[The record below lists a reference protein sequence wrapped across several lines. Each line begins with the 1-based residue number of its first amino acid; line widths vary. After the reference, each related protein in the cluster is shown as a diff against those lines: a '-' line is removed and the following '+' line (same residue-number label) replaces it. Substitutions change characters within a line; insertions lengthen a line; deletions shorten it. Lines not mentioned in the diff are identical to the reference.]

1 MYCETFGLKTLPFN
15 NTPDPRF
22 FFNTPDHEEALASL
36 IYAAQERKGFVL
48 VTGEVGSG
56 KTLLSRMLLS
66 RLPAGAKTAVV
77 TNTRLDGR
85 ELLTAICREFEIEIA
100 DNATHAQLARA
111 IEEFLLEQYAKDR
124 LSVVVL
130 DEAQNLPAEA
140 FEELRML
147 GNLEADD
154 AKLLQVLILGQP
166 ELQQVF
172 RRPDMRQLY
181 QRVFRTFHLKALTP
195 ELTAAYIAHRLAIAG
210 ESDPSRI
217 FEPAAIETIY
227 QHSQGVPRLINQ
239 ICDNTLLAAYGE
251 SITTITVKMVNET
264 VDQMLSLK
272 ADLGAG
278 QSPAVRSLLGVAGAG
293 NGVSG
298 YREVPPRSAEPDRS
312 YLELSSRLD
321 MALQSIATL
330 KSELRGIEE
339 EGASARRT
347 AKEVNQIR
355 AEATTVLD
363 DLRADRDLSR
373 QQIQELLTQLRTQ
386 SSRVDER
393 ANRSVN
399 ETQTSLAAMRDEAS
413 RLMSEVRDYIERKE
427 SRIAELAADEQAGL
441 QTARQVRAQSA
452 DMLKQAEATSRETR
466 DMVEQIRKHTDADR
480 EAFQREKSSLLEQF
494 GELFD
499 QVRSQSEAYAARN
512 ADLVERQRA
521 EFEQSRLQVQGL
533 GEQLRQ
539 RIIALDKRL
548 TTVDE
553 FITQQATPLTEQRRQ
568 WKEEVST
575 ALEQMQLARS
585 AVELEAREYR
595 AARAGFSEEAETILA
610 ALQGKATREMGEL
623 SAAWKKATTE
633 GETAIGGVRT
643 RVEEL
648 RKNIETTIA
657 DLTPAIDSLQ
667 GKMAAVTGDAGK
679 LQDDVEKRIIKA
691 RAEFDELARRSRDT
705 LDQRAKEIEVA
716 QRRKLDVFKT
726 EADTFAQRLVEAS
739 NNAAARAETLS
750 RKLEDRLGVWQQQFI
765 ECHTQYEKETTRL
778 RADVD
783 AITRHVSTV
792 LGDAKT
798 QLATVSTDAA
808 NTSKTIRTELGDA
821 LAAADAQARN
831 TRDAAEAFTVSMIDR
846 LGTVAREARKVLTQA
861 DASIRS
867 FREERDSAVRQLGDI
882 FTQMTTRAGDA
893 RVDLANLAEEVHRST
908 ATNITKIRDAGEK
921 TRTDVLGILE
931 QSRNEAVDAHQRLV
945 VITVQAEKS
954 AATTQATAERLLAQV
969 QAGATALLEHANSI
983 LSQAT
988 EAAER
993 VETNARTGLADARTI
1008 LSEVSAQRV
1017 EIESHSAQSLAAL
1030 NSATDANARAEDRA
1044 EKILAVAEAARE
1056 KAEAALNL
1064 PTSIIERASKNAA
1077 SLADLC
1083 QKTSRIVKHLTAAE
1097 ARAVRETRTIE
1108 AANATATQTSEL
1120 LRQHTQRVAQ
1130 LVTVIRQLY
1139 AAIDTKVDRIRQRL
1153 SSADELCRVVPKEI
1167 DALRDALAAPRLA
1180 ATGTDGAVPKPA
1192 AKRGSTTP
1200 VQKVIPR
1207 KPEVEPIPFAKGSLG
1222 EIVQRNQKLNAWLK
1236 DVLNETETLPPA
1248 PVRPDV
1254 PASDRTESPTVAP
1267 SNVNPK

>member
-56 KTLLSRMLLS
+56 KTLLSRILLS

-85 ELLTAICREFEIEIA
+85 ELLIAICREFEIEIA

-111 IEEFLLEQYAKDR
+111 VEEFLLEQYAKDR

-195 ELTAAYIAHRLAIAG
+195 ELTAAYIAHRLAVG
-210 ESDPSRI
+210 GVTDPSRI
-217 FEPAAIETIY
+217 FEPAAIDAVY

-251 SITTITVKMVNET
+251 SITSITATMVNET

-272 ADLGAG
+272 AASAAE
-278 QSPAVRSLLGVAGAG
+278 QSPNVRTLLGIGATTDVG
-293 NGVSG
+293 GHHDVS
-298 YREVPPRSAEPDRS
+298 PRGAEPDRP
-312 YLELSSRLD
+312 YAELSARLD
-321 MALQSIATL
+321 LALQSIAML
-330 KSELRGIEE
+330 KAELREKTD
-339 EGASARRT
+339 EGTGARRSSR
-347 AKEVNQIR
+347 EVNQFR
-355 AEATTVLD
+355 AEAASVLD
-363 DLRADRDLSR
+363 DLRADRELSR
-373 QQIQELLTQLRTQ
+373 RQIQEHLEQLRSQT
-386 SSRVDER
+386 SRVDER
-393 ANRSVN
+393 TNRSVN
-399 ETQTSLAAMRDEAS
+399 ETQAALAAMRDEAA
-413 RLMSEVRDYIERKE
+413 RLMTEVRDYIERKE
-427 SRIAELAADEQAGL
+427 ARIAELAADEQAGL

-452 DMLKQAEATSRETR
+452 EMLKQAEATSRETR
-466 DMVEQIRKHTDADR
+466 DMVEQIRSHTDAGR
-480 EAFQREKSSLLEQF
+480 AEFQREKSSLLEQF
-494 GELFD
+494 GELFE
-499 QVRSQSEAYAARN
+499 QVRTQSEAYAARN

-553 FITQQATPLTEQRRQ
+553 FIMQQATPLTEQRRQ
-568 WKEEVST
+568 WKEEVTT

-585 AVELEAREYR
+585 AVELEVREYR
-595 AARAGFSEEAETILA
+595 AARAGFSEEAESILA
-610 ALQGKATREMGEL
+610 AVKGKAARGMDEL
-623 SAAWKKATTE
+623 SAAWKKATAD
-633 GETAIGGVRT
+633 GESAIGAVRA
-643 RVEEL
+643 RVEEM
-648 RKNIETTIA
+648 KANIEATIA
-657 DLTPAIDSLQ
+657 SLTPAIDSLQ
-667 GKMAAVTGDAGK
+667 SKMSAVTGDAGK
-679 LQDDVEKRIIKA
+679 LQDDVEKRITKA
-691 RAEFDELARRSRDT
+691 RAEFDELARRSRET
-705 LDQRAKEIEVA
+705 LDQKANEVEVA

-783 AITRHVSTV
+783 AITRQVTTV
-792 LGDAKT
+792 LGDAT
-798 QLATVSTDAA
+798 SQLATVSTDAA

-831 TRDAAEAFTVSMIDR
+831 TRDAAEAFTVGMIDR
-846 LGTVAREARKVLTQA
+846 LGTIAREARNVLAQT
-861 DASIRS
+861 DASIQS
-867 FREERDSAVRQLGDI
+867 IREERDGAVRQLGDI
-882 FTQMTTRAGDA
+882 FAQMTTRAGDA
-893 RVDLANLAEEVHRST
+893 RVDLANLAEEVHR
-908 ATNITKIRDAGEK
+908 ATEANIAKIRVTGDE

-931 QSRNEAVDAHQRLV
+931 QSRKEAVEAHQRLAIV
-945 VITVQAEKS
+945 AAQAEKS
-954 AATTQATAERLLAQV
+954 AAMTQATAERLLAQV

-983 LSQAT
+983 LAQAP
-988 EAAER
+988 EAAGR
-993 VETNARTGLADARTI
+993 VEAQARTVLADARTI
-1008 LSEVSAQRV
+1008 LSEVSAHRL
-1017 EIESHSAQSLAAL
+1017 EIEAHSAKALAAL
-1030 NSATDANARAEDRA
+1030 NAATDANGRAEDRA
-1044 EKILAVAEAARE
+1044 EKILSTAEAARQ

-1064 PTSIIERASKNAA
+1064 PTTIIERAAENAA
-1077 SLADLC
+1077 SLSDLC

-1130 LVTVIRQLY
+1130 LVAVIRQLY
-1139 AAIDTKVDRIRQRL
+1139 SAIDTKVDRIRQRL
-1153 SSADELCRVVPKEI
+1153 TSADELCRVVPKEI
-1167 DALRDALAAPRLA
+1167 DALRDALATPRLA
-1180 ATGTDGAVPKPA
+1180 ATGTDGAASMPT
-1192 AKRGSTTP
+1192 AKRRTTTP

-1267 SNVNPK
+1267 PQTIAK

>member
-66 RLPAGAKTAVV
+66 RLPAGAKTAVI

-195 ELTAAYIAHRLAIAG
+195 ELTAAYIGHRLIVAG
-210 ESDPSRI
+210 EKEPSRI
-217 FEPAAIETIY
+217 FEPAAIDAIY

-251 SITTITVKMVNET
+251 SATTITAKMVSET

-272 ADLGAG
+272 AETAAG
-278 QSPAVRSLLGVAGAG
+278 QSPVVRTLLGVGA
-293 NGVSG
+293 NANASAN
-298 YREVPPRSAEPDRS
+298 REAPPRNAEADRS
-312 YLELSSRLD
+312 YVELSTRLEL
-321 MALQSIATL
+321 ALQSIATL

-339 EGASARRT
+339 EGAGARRT

-355 AEATTVLD
+355 TEASTVLD
-363 DLRADRDLSR
+363 DLKADRELSR
-373 QQIQELLTQLRTQ
+373 QQIQELLVQLRSQ

-399 ETQTSLAAMRDEAS
+399 ETQTSLAAMRDEAT
-413 RLMSEVRDYIERKE
+413 RLMAEVRDYIERKE

-452 DMLKQAEATSRETR
+452 EMLKQAEATSRETR
-466 DMVEQIRKHTDADR
+466 EMVEQIRKHTDADR
-480 EAFQREKSSLLEQF
+480 AEFQREKTSLLEQF

-512 ADLVERQRA
+512 GDLVERQRA

-548 TTVDE
+548 STVDE
-553 FITQQATPLTEQRRQ
+553 FIMQQATPLTEQRRQ
-568 WKEEVST
+568 WKEEVTT

-585 AVELEAREYR
+585 AVDLEVREYR
-595 AARAGFSEEAETILA
+595 AARASFNEEAESILA
-610 ALQGKATREMGEL
+610 ALQGKGSREMEAL
-623 SAAWKKATTE
+623 AAAWRKATGE
-633 GETAIGGVRT
+633 GETAIGAVRSK
-643 RVEEL
+643 VEEL
-648 RKNIETTIA
+648 RTNIESTIA
-657 DLTPAIDSLQ
+657 SLTPAIDSLQ

-691 RAEFDELARRSRDT
+691 RAEFDELARRSRES
-705 LDQRAKEIEVA
+705 LDQRAKEVEVS

-750 RKLEDRLGVWQQQFI
+750 RKLEDRLGIWQQQFI

-778 RADVD
+778 RTDVD
-783 AITRHVSTV
+783 GITRQVTTV
-792 LGDAKT
+792 LGDAKS

-831 TRDAAEAFTVSMIDR
+831 TRDAAEAFTVGMIDR
-846 LGTVAREARKVLTQA
+846 LGTIAREARNVLAQT
-861 DASIRS
+861 DASIRTI
-867 FREERDSAVRQLGDI
+867 REERDGAVRQLGDI

-893 RVDLANLAEEVHRST
+893 RVDLANLAEEVHRAT
-908 ATNITKIRDAGEK
+908 ETNIAKIRVTGDE
-921 TRTDVLGILE
+921 TRTDVLGVLE
-931 QSRNEAVDAHQRLV
+931 QSRKEAVEAHQRLAV
-945 VITVQAEKS
+945 VAVQAEKS

-983 LSQAT
+983 LAQAPEAAGRVETQARTVLAEARTIQSDISMQRLEIEAHSTRAAAALRAAT
-988 EAAER
+988 EANDRAEGR
-993 VETNARTGLADARTI
+993 AETI
-1008 LSEVSAQRV
+1008 LS
-1017 EIESHSAQSLAAL
+1017 
-1030 NSATDANARAEDRA
+1030 T
-1044 EKILAVAEAARE
+1044 AEAARE
-1056 KAEAALNL
+1056 KAEAALSL
-1064 PTSIIERASKNAA
+1064 PTTIIERAAENAA
-1077 SLADLC
+1077 SLSDLC

-1130 LVTVIRQLY
+1130 LVAVIRQLY
-1139 AAIDTKVDRIRQRL
+1139 SAIDTKVDRIRQRL
-1153 SSADELCRVVPKEI
+1153 TSADELCRVVPKEI
-1167 DALRDALAAPRLA
+1167 DALRDALAAPQLS
-1180 ATGTDGAVPKPA
+1180 ATGTDGTVPMPT
-1192 AKRGSTTP
+1192 AKRRTPSP

-1236 DVLNETETLPPA
+1236 DVLNEKEALPPA

-1254 PASDRTESPTVAP
+1254 PASDRTESPTAAP
-1267 SNVNPK
+1267 STNIPK

>member
-56 KTLLSRMLLS
+56 KTLLSRMLLG

-195 ELTAAYIAHRLAIAG
+195 ELTAAYIGHRLVVAG
-210 ESDPSRI
+210 ETQPSRI
-217 FEPAAIETIY
+217 FEPAAIEAIY
-227 QHSQGVPRLINQ
+227 KHSQGVPRLINQ

-251 SITTITVKMVNET
+251 SVTIITAKMVNET
-264 VDQMLSLK
+264 VDQMLSLR
-272 ADLGAG
+272 AETAAG
-278 QSPAVRSLLGVAGAG
+278 QSPVVRTLLGVGANANVG
-293 NGVSG
+293 AAP
-298 YREVPPRSAEPDRS
+298 EVPPRSAEHDRS

-321 MALQSIATL
+321 LAVQTIASL
-330 KSELRGIEE
+330 KSELRSIEE
-339 EGASARRT
+339 EGAGARRT
-347 AKEVNQIR
+347 AKEVHQIR
-355 AEATTVLD
+355 TEASTVLD
-363 DLRADRDLSR
+363 DLKADRELSR
-373 QQIQELLTQLRTQ
+373 QQIQELLGQLRSQ
-386 SSRVDER
+386 SSHVDER

-399 ETQTSLAAMRDEAS
+399 ETQTSLAAMRDEAT
-413 RLMSEVRDYIERKE
+413 RLMAEVRDYIERKE

-452 DMLKQAEATSRETR
+452 EMLKQAEATSRETR
-466 DMVEQIRKHTDADR
+466 EMVEQIRKHTDADR
-480 EAFQREKSSLLEQF
+480 AEFQREKTSLLEQF

-553 FITQQATPLTEQRRQ
+553 FIMQQATPLTEQRRQ
-568 WKEEVST
+568 WKEEVTT

-585 AVELEAREYR
+585 AVELEVREYR
-595 AARAGFSEEAETILA
+595 AARAGFNEEAEAILA
-610 ALQGKATREMGEL
+610 ALQGKGSREMEAL
-623 SAAWKKATTE
+623 AAAWKKASGE
-633 GETAIGGVRT
+633 GENAIGAVRS

-648 RKNIETTIA
+648 RTNIESTIA
-657 DLTPAIDSLQ
+657 SLTPAIDSLQ

-691 RAEFDELARRSRDT
+691 RAEFDELARRSRES
-705 LDQRAKEIEVA
+705 LDQRAKEVEVS

-783 AITRHVSTV
+783 GITRQVTTV
-792 LGDAKT
+792 LGDAKS

-831 TRDAAEAFTVSMIDR
+831 TRDAAEAFTVGMIDR
-846 LGTVAREARKVLTQA
+846 LGTIAREARNVLAQT
-861 DASIRS
+861 DASIRTI
-867 FREERDSAVRQLGDI
+867 REERDGAVRQLGDI

-893 RVDLANLAEEVHRST
+893 RVDLANLAEEVHR
-908 ATNITKIRDAGEK
+908 ATDANIAKIRVTGEE
-921 TRTDVLGILE
+921 TRSDVLGVLE
-931 QSRNEAVDAHQRLV
+931 QSRKEAIEAHQRLAV
-945 VITVQAEKS
+945 VAVQAEKS

-983 LSQAT
+983 LAQAPEAAGRVEAQARTVLAEARSIQSEISMQRLEIEAHSTRAKAALNAAT
-988 EAAER
+988 EANERAENR
-993 VETNARTGLADARTI
+993 AETI
-1008 LSEVSAQRV
+1008 L
-1017 EIESHSAQSLAAL
+1017 
-1030 NSATDANARAEDRA
+1030 AT
-1044 EKILAVAEAARE
+1044 AEAARE

-1064 PTSIIERASKNAA
+1064 PTTIIERAAENAA
-1077 SLADLC
+1077 SLSDLC

-1097 ARAVRETRTIE
+1097 ARAVRETRIIE

-1130 LVTVIRQLY
+1130 LVAVIRQLY
-1139 AAIDTKVDRIRQRL
+1139 SAIDTKVDRIRQRL
-1153 SSADELCRVVPKEI
+1153 TSADELCRVVPKEI
-1167 DALRDALAAPRLA
+1167 DALRDALAAPQLA
-1180 ATGTDGAVPKPA
+1180 ATGTDGAASMPT
-1192 AKRGSTTP
+1192 AKRRTSP

-1222 EIVQRNQKLNAWLK
+1222 EIVQRNQMLNAWLK

-1248 PVRPDV
+1248 PFRPDV
-1254 PASDRTESPTVAP
+1254 PASDRTESPVAAP
-1267 SNVNPK
+1267 STNVTK